1 MTPKKTPDTP
11 EQMTIE
17 QPKTRKSWVK
27 KTPLEAVKAQIQRL
41 REGLEEKEEEFKET
55 KRQLKK
61 LEEVE
66 KLLGTE

>member
-1 MTPKKTPDTP
+1 VTPKKTPDTP

-17 QPKTRKSWVK
+17 QPKARKSWIK